1 MCLIAALHLRLEL
14 PLPSVLGRPFGVEA
28 SGGRSLLA
36 EKGGALS
43 PQKTGFGRHAVA
55 LAAGISFIAAP
66 LVLLGGGSV
75 VSAQGSTSHGPE
87 SPGSKSATPA
97 TSLHDIALANNT
109 IAASTTTTTVAP
121 TTTTTAAPQ
130 VVAATPIAPLY
141 VAPTTTTTA
150 APPAPSNSETGIA
163 TWYDWNPGQC
173 ASPTLPHG
181 TVVQV
186 TNDENGETTSCTVT
200 DTEAA
205 GGAHV
210 IDLDTSVF
218 EAIAGPQGLS
228 AGTLEVT
235 VTW

>member
-1 MCLIAALHLRLEL
+1 M
-14 PLPSVLGRPFGVEA
+14 EA
-28 SGGRSLLA
+28 PGGWSLLA
-36 EKGGALS
+36 EKGGVLS

-75 VSAQGSTSHGPE
+75 VSAQGSTSHGPKGL
-87 SPGSKSATPA
+87 GSKSATPG
-97 TSLHDIALANNT
+97 TSLRDIALANNT
-109 IAASTTTTTVAP
+109 IAAPTTTTTLAP
-121 TTTTTAAPQ
+121 TTTTAPQ
-130 VVAATPIAPLY
+130 VAAAAQVAPAY
-141 VAPTTTTTA
+141 VAPTTTTTY
-150 APPAPSNSETGIA
+150 APPAPSSSASGIA
-163 TWYDWNPGQC
+163 TWYNWNPGQC

-186 TNDENGETTSCTVT
+186 TNDANGETTSCTVT

-218 EAIAGPQGLS
+218 EAIAGSQGLS

>member
-1 MCLIAALHLRLEL
+1 
-14 PLPSVLGRPFGVEA
+14 
-28 SGGRSLLA
+28 
-36 EKGGALS
+36 
-43 PQKTGFGRHAVA
+43 VA

-87 SPGSKSATPA
+87 SPGSKSATST

-109 IAASTTTTTVAP
+109 IAAPTTTTTVAP
-121 TTTTTAAPQ
+121 TTTTTAPPA
-130 VVAATPIAPLY
+130 VAAAPVEPLY
-141 VAPTTTTTA
+141 AAPTTTTTI
-150 APPAPSNSETGIA
+150 APPAPSNSVSGIA
-163 TWYDWNPGQC
+163 TWYNWNPGQC

-186 TNDENGETTSCTVT
+186 TNEANGETTSCTVT

-205 GGAHV
+205 GGVHV